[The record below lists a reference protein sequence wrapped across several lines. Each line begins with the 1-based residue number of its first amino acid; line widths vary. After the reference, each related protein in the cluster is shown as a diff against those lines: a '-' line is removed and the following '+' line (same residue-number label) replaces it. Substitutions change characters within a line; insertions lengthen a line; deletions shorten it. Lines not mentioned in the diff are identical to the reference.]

1 MDSELKSKL
10 GTKGTKCKM
19 QFTASERDYL
29 INECGFTDEE
39 TDVFLLRA
47 RGKTVLQISFILT
60 EKYADDLMGCTY
72 TEGKV
77 ERRIRS
83 IKNKIAKVL

>member
-10 GTKGTKCKM
+10 CTKGEKCNL

-60 EKYADDLMGCTY
+60 EKYADTLMGVPY

-83 IKNKIAKVL
+83 VKNKIAKVL